1 MVELAPLDI
10 LGTTFNRR
18 FKGYDPEEVQ
28 RFLAALASAME
39 DLLRERGELKQL
51 LFRREQE
58 LAAFRER
65 DGALQD
71 ALVAAQRS
79 AEQTLGAARAE
90 GQRLVDEAQGLADR
104 LVEEAHQRVQ
114 TIESTIADLRSHR
127 REVRAE
133 LMRLTELVQGLIHDD
148 QQIEREESTS
158 PRLAL
163 LQRRKATRE
172 SEGQA

>member
-18 FKGYDPEEVQ
+18 LKGYDSDEVQ
-28 RFLAALASAME
+28 RFLAAVASAME

-58 LAAFRER
+58 LAGFRER
-65 DGALQD
+65 DSALQD

-90 GQRLVDEAQGLADR
+90 GQRLIDEAQGLADR

-114 TIESTIADLRSHR
+114 TIESTIADLRSRR

-133 LMRLTELVQGLIHDD
+133 LMRLAELLQGLIQDD
-148 QQIEREESTS
+148 QQVEREESTI

-163 LQRRKATRE
+163 LQRRKPTRE